1 MITPLVVTSLAVVFF
16 ALSLLISMIGS
27 FRRPEPRRVQLQRL
41 GRGHKIR
48 PEEVARPGTMLTQI
62 STVSTRTL
70 TSELSD
76 SPESE
81 RSVPSLGGYDH
92 LLKPEPRTIV
102 VREPQSAVFSIST
115 DLQIP
120 KTTTE
125 NESSTSKPGQSV
137 VVVPSNSNLLK
148 LPTKVLDKT
157 GQNVPSSLPVLTNVP
172 VQAPTVLDLPEL
184 LLDPTMDQTSKLS
197 APYMQ
202 AKATVSVADDS
213 IIDDIPEGEDKSES
227 SAASALT
234 YSTLNSVW
242 QTLPFVLVVFFTVLG
257 MDTGYSTCQLMYV
270 QTLVHFMYGQDF

>member
-1 MITPLVVTSLAVVFF
+1 
-16 ALSLLISMIGS
+16 
-27 FRRPEPRRVQLQRL
+27 
-41 GRGHKIR
+41 
-48 PEEVARPGTMLTQI
+48 MLTQI

-102 VREPQSAVFSIST
+102 VREPRSA
-115 DLQIP
+115 DLPIP

-148 LPTKVLDKT
+148 LPIKVPDKT

-197 APYMQ
+197 APYIQ
-202 AKATVSVADDS
+202 AKATSSVADDS

-227 SAASALT
+227 STASALT

-257 MDTGYSTCQLMYV
+257 MATGYSTCQLLYV
-270 QTLVHFMYGQDF
+270 QTLVNFMYGQDF